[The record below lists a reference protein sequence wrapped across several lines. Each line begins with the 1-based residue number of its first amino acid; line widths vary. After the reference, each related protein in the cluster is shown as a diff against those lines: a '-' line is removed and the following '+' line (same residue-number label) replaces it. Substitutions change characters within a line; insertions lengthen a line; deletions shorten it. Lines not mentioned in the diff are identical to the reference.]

1 MEKEPFMRFT
11 EEMIVS
17 QVGDTWF
24 AVSLG
29 KSEGNTSKMVR
40 LNSTAKEIFE
50 GLQEGKTAE
59 EIANSLVDRYEVD
72 REKAIQST
80 WNVIHTLKEKGVL
93 TD

>member
-1 MEKEPFMRFT
+1 MRFT

-17 QVGDTWF
+17 QVGDTWY
-24 AVSLG
+24 AVPFGTSDC
-29 KSEGNTSKMVR
+29 NTSKMVR
-40 LNSTAKEIFE
+40 LNSTAKDIFE

-59 EIANSLVDRYEVD
+59 EIADSLTDKYEVD